1 MDNNTNEKDTRDKAF
16 NMLLTMCIIMNIV
29 QLVTP
34 YSDKASCICNII
46 MLTMCIFQSKL
57 DEMCQIKENGT
68 IVNMI
73 LLVLAA
79 LAILY
84 VLYIG
89 LYANHIFMFIAYSL
103 LILLPRLLI
112 MIAYLYDSY
121 KSNK

>member
-1 MDNNTNEKDTRDKAF
+1 MNNNTNEKDTGAKVV

-46 MLTMCIFQSKL
+46 MLTLCIFQRKL
-57 DEMCQIKENGT
+57 DEICQVKENGT
-68 IVNMI
+68 IINMI
-73 LLVLAA
+73 LLILAA

-84 VLYIG
+84 ILYIG
-89 LYANHIFMFIAYSL
+89 YYTNNIFMFIAYSL
-103 LILLPRLLI
+103 LVLLPRLWI